1 MYSPKEQHQ
10 KKNRTNDVCASR
22 NTLKTPPQ
30 TIFKKGGGGFKNPH
44 GIGFLRKNPAP
55 LTPAASGI
63 PSASERGAKSEVAH
77 KWARWLHHPCRL
89 GDPHRLRAG
98 GKIRSGP

>member
-1 MYSPKEQHQ
+1 MTS
-10 KKNRTNDVCASR
+10 
-22 NTLKTPPQ
+22 
-30 TIFKKGGGGFKNPH
+30 
-44 GIGFLRKNPAP
+44 
-55 LTPAASGI
+55 AASGI

-89 GDPHRLRAG
+89 EDPHHFKAG